1 MQWHNEPTQWTV
13 QGDTITVVTDPKTD
27 FWQKTHYGFV
37 RDNGHF
43 YFEQV
48 LGNFMAQVQVTA
60 AYTALYD
67 QAGLMLR
74 ANATT
79 WMKCG
84 IEFVDGVHHAS
95 VVVTRD
101 YSDWSVLPLPTSPPA
116 FWVRVRRQGGD
127 IDVQYSLDGQDY
139 SMLRV
144 AHLTTADPLQVGV
157 MCASPEGDGFSVT
170 FEAFS
175 VQHIGPTDGITY
187 SSTDS

>member
-1 MQWHNEPTQWTV
+1 MQWHNEPARWTL
-13 QGDTITVVTDPKTD
+13 QGETLTAVTDPKTD

-37 RDNGHF
+37 RDTGHF
-43 YFEQV
+43 YFEHV
-48 LGNFMAQVQVTA
+48 SGDFIAEAQVTG

-67 QAGLMLR
+67 QAGLMIR

-101 YSDWSVLPLPTSPPA
+101 YSDWSVIPLPPSPLR
-116 FWVRVRRQGGD
+116 FWVQVRRRGSD
-127 IDVQYSLDGQDY
+127 IDVQYSLDGHAY
-139 SMLRV
+139 HLLRV

-157 MCASPEGDGFSVT
+157 MCASPEGDGFPVT
-170 FEAFS
+170 FDAFS
-175 VQHIGPTDGITY
+175 VRPISPQDGNDH
-187 SSTDS
+187 SSADS